1 MAPEKFTFNPYL
13 SDSLSYNKENAKH
26 LLCKDGL
33 LFILVINNCDS
44 YVAKMLISLSLFFL
58 ICWIIVYFLVGIRG
72 CLVASHSLPQL
83 ILGKCI
89 KPQKV

>member
-44 YVAKMLISLSLFFL
+44 YVAKMLISLSLFFWFVGL
-58 ICWIIVYFLVGIRG
+58 LYIFLLVLEDVWLLAIVY
-72 CLVASHSLPQL
+72 HN
-83 ILGKCI
+83 
-89 KPQKV
+89 